1 MNVNGAWYTNELPNH
16 IVIGREDGSLAKF
29 QLTPFRP
36 IAETDLSPY
45 AGYHPVRRGGQPVP
59 EYLYRF
65 YGLVLVGD
73 PPAVNEV
80 ITLAEAAEDYP
91 LAYATLAQYA
101 REGKLQARRS
111 GSTWLTTRWDV
122 ERLLEP
128 QETND
133 RVAQVNWLNS
143 VAMDIVDPLDP
154 REYRDLP
161 RHGDDD
167 DDDVGGIDDLAAVL
181 VGEWEAD
188 VETTRALPS
197 WYSEHDRQLLIER
210 VEHHLLS

>member
-16 IVIGREDGSLAKF
+16 IVIDREDGSLAKF

-36 IAETDLSPY
+36 ISEADLSPY

-65 YGLVLVGD
+65 YDLELVGD

-111 GSTWLTTRWDV
+111 VGAWLTTRWDV
-122 ERLLEP
+122 ERLLGPE
-128 QETND
+128 ETTD
-133 RVAQVNWLNS
+133 RVAQVNWIDQSAL
-143 VAMDIVDPLDP
+143 DIVDTAVEGYTAGELVAYWLDN
-154 REYRDLP
+154 RD
-161 RHGDDD
+161 
-167 DDDVGGIDDLAAVL
+167 
-181 VGEWEAD
+181 
-188 VETTRALPS
+188 ALPS
-197 WYSEHDRQLLIER
+197 WFDAHDRELLIER
-210 VEHHLLS
+210 VARHLAS